1 MRMRSSLRRKENELS
16 GNGQLF
22 LFGKADFVCYY
33 KVPVRLLSEKN
44 PDYGCVFDKHRAFC
58 LPIIITQKIQ
68 ITKSEKGVMMME
80 AAVLQDYERRRL
92 LEYADSFRELA
103 DSFQNFGL
111 ESAAEEALLLK
122 RTELPEDG
130 NPQLAEEKMIPT
142 EEERQLILWE
152 RQLSEQ
158 RGIFAGQ
165 LQEMSRM
172 LSEIAKQ
179 ERNAEKIS
187 EKKYRQLAREMKAEG
202 ILVGDLFYIR
212 AADGHRQYSIQ
223 MRTVKT
229 ISVSSED
236 VAGLLSVLLDTRIVP
251 HRNCGYF
258 LSGEWEYYMFQEEP
272 CFHVLTGTA
281 KAIKQTESVSGD
293 CFESFE
299 YGDGKVAILLSDG
312 MGAGESALKCSAAV
326 VDLMQHFLEAGF
338 SVEAGMR
345 LINGVLL
352 TGGVGHYTSTMDCCN
367 IDLYQGT
374 CHFYKVGAAPS
385 YLKRENLVEQISSRN
400 LPLGLVDNPESE
412 SVTRFLEDGHYIIL
426 LSDGVAE
433 AMNQGIGEAALP
445 EVISRF
451 QTKNPSELAGDILTY
466 VLHQCKGEVRDDMTV
481 LVTGFWETTR

>member
-1 MRMRSSLRRKENELS
+1 M
-16 GNGQLF
+16 
-22 LFGKADFVCYY
+22 
-33 KVPVRLLSEKN
+33 
-44 PDYGCVFDKHRAFC
+44 
-58 LPIIITQKIQ
+58 
-68 ITKSEKGVMMME
+68 EKGVIIME
-80 AAVLQDYERRRL
+80 TAILQDYQRKRL

-103 DSFQNFGL
+103 DSFQNFGTQEKEEEENTL
-111 ESAAEEALLLK
+111 SIDGEMLSVAREALALDRK
-122 RTELPEDG
+122 DLPGKEG
-130 NPQLAEEKMIPT
+130 TIITQG
-142 EEERQLILWE
+142 ERQLILWE
-152 RQLSEQ
+152 RQLTEQ
-158 RGIFAGQ
+158 RNIFAGQ

-179 ERNAEKIS
+179 ERNMEKVS
-187 EKKYRQLAREMKAEG
+187 EKKYRHLVKEMKSEG

-212 AADGHRQYSIQ
+212 AEDGHRQYSIR
-223 MRTVKT
+223 MRTAK
-229 ISVSSED
+229 SVSISSED
-236 VAGLLSVLLDTRIVP
+236 VAGLLSVLLDTRLVP
-251 HRNCGYF
+251 HRDCGFF
-258 LSGEWEYYMFQEEP
+258 LSQEWGVYLFLEEP
-272 CFHVLTGTA
+272 SFHVLTGTA

-299 YGDGKVAILLSDG
+299 YGEGNVAILLSDG
-312 MGAGESALKCSAAV
+312 MGAGENALKSSSMV
-326 VDLMQHFLEAGF
+326 VDLMQRFLEAGF

-352 TGGVGHYTSTMDCCN
+352 TGGAGHNTSTIDCCN

-374 CHFYKVGAAPS
+374 CHFCKVGAAPS

-400 LPLGLVDNPESE
+400 LPLGLVELPESE
-412 SVTRFLEDGHYIIL
+412 SVTRYLEDGDYIIL
-426 LSDGVAE
+426 LSDGVVD